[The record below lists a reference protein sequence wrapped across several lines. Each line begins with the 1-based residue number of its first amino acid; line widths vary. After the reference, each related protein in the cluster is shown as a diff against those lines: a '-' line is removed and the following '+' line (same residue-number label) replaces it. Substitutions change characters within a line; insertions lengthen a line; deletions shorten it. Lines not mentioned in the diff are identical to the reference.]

1 MANHH
6 PTPELLTA
14 FSAGSLP
21 LSHALC
27 VSTHVESCGE
37 CRTHLQRLDCI
48 GAELMENLAP
58 IPTTP
63 ESLKSAV
70 LARLDQQPVAPEAT
84 DATTEIKK
92 SAFDSAIP
100 KALRQFAPKGFDAL
114 NWHHLSPAIE
124 AVKLCTDSDG
134 AKVEILRIKPGAAVP
149 THTHTGDEYTL
160 LLAGSFS
167 DDTGLYKKNDF
178 IVRDGRHN
186 HRPVATKDQVC
197 LCLTVTEAPIQFTG
211 FFSRWLNPFLRRAH
225 YSA

>member
-48 GAELMENLAP
+48 GAELMENL
-58 IPTTP
+58 TP
-63 ESLKSAV
+63 PATPDSLKNAV
-70 LARLDQQPVAPEAT
+70 LARLDQQPTASEPTAT
-84 DATTEIKK
+84 PATT
-92 SAFDSAIP
+92 FDPAVP
-100 KALRQFAPKGFDAL
+100 KALRQFAPNGYAAL
-114 NWHHLSPAIE
+114 DWYHLSPAIE

-178 IVRDGRHN
+178 IVRDGRHR
-186 HRPVATKDQVC
+186 HRPVATKDQAC

-211 FFSRWLNPFLRRAH
+211 FFSRWLNPLMRRAH
-225 YSA
+225 SA